1 MSTPIENNTAA
12 LQDILDAVNNLP
24 DAGSGGVDTSDA
36 TATAGDILSGKTAYV
51 NDTKIT
57 GTIATKTASNLTA
70 SGATV
75 TVPAGY
81 YATQATKSVSAV
93 TQATPS
99 ISVSSAGKITATHTQ
114 SAGYVSAGTKTAT
127 KQLTTQAAQTIT
139 PGTSNRTISS
149 GRYLTGT
156 QTIKG
161 DSNLVA
167 ANIKSG
173 VSIFGVTGTHAG
185 GEDLDSEI
193 ATQADLIS
201 QLSTILDSKAA
212 ASVQVATGEFTPTT
226 VNLYST
232 PITVSGLGFKPS
244 YVSIIAL
251 NPTSQSIGS
260 WSTNYNYLMSIEE
273 GTLGGETVSN
283 KLVATQTSS
292 GFEVGSAN
300 ALYYSITMTD
310 DGFTLSTTGTASYI
324 IKRSYAWIAV
334 AEDGTSSGGS
344 GGDIGVFTVDSIENY
359 SEGYPSEIVEFPFI
373 VGQTWGEWIDSPLNI
388 SYIDEHLP
396 GGIRRITFDGAA
408 FTFMTTGGIHQ
419 ISTDGTASGV
429 VSADDV
435 IQNTTYYG
443 YIDNSAFPI

>member
-81 YATQATKSVSAV
+81 YATQATKSVSTV

-193 ATQADLIS
+193 TTQADLIS

-212 ASVQVATGEFTPTT
+212 ASVKVATGEFTPTT

-300 ALYYSITMTD
+300 ALYYTITMND

-344 GGDIGVFTVDSIENY
+344 GGGSVETCTIDGAPSTTIYMSFGDDYLTNTTNRWSMHGDVICTVPKGVKILV
-359 SEGYPSEIVEFPFI
+359 PSE
-373 VGQTWGEWIDSPLNI
+373 
-388 SYIDEHLP
+388 
-396 GGIRRITFDGAA
+396 
-408 FTFMTTGGIHQ
+408 TG
-419 ISTDGTASGV
+419 S
-429 VSADDV
+429 
-435 IQNTTYYG
+435 
-443 YIDNSAFPI
+443 FPIIITPSSAVTQIATEGTSIWYQLHDSCSIIIDD